1 MKEFLLTNP
10 EQLMTIS
17 SYVFDHFNHETKPLK
32 VIVKNGSK
40 RSMSQNST
48 YWMWLGELSVQIK
61 LKSRESYSTDDLHEY
76 FKQRF
81 CADKPITLGGKT
93 INVKSTKR
101 LDTGEMHFYMNQV
114 HEWCVNAGFKLTV
127 PIESEYREIMERQNQ

>member
-40 RSMSQNST
+40 RSLSQNST